1 MENQNKNQ
9 NKKKVYMTKKRKA
22 KILKC
27 KAITLLIV
35 TGTLAGI
42 IGIQA
47 QKLNNDIDEL
57 SNQPIVTQAE
67 KKETIEVIEVV
78 SETIREV
85 TAYNVGDPNQTDD
98 SPCIGAYSK
107 VNLCEEVAKGV
118 GVCASNFVPLGTH
131 LQIIAGNGWSMEC
144 VVWDR
149 MNSRYTNRVD
159 IAMNYWEKDRA
170 IKFGLQNLTVRIL
183 GDRETIIK

>member
-1 MENQNKNQ
+1 MENTKT
-9 NKKKVYMTKKRKA
+9 KKVYLTKRRKA
-22 KILKC
+22 KILKR
-27 KAITLLIV
+27 KLITLLII

-47 QKLNNDIDEL
+47 EKLNNSIEEL
-57 SNQPIVTQAE
+57 SNQSVVTPAE

-98 SPCIGAYSK
+98 TPCISAYSK
-107 VNLCEEVAKGV
+107 VDLCEEVAKGTN
-118 GVCASNFVPLGTH
+118 VCAGNFVPLGTH
-131 LQIIAGNGWSMEC
+131 LQITASNGWEFEC

-149 MNSRYTNRVD
+149 MASKYANRVD
-159 IAMNYWEKDRA
+159 IAMSLEEKDRA

-183 GDRETIIK
+183 GDRETITK

>member
-1 MENQNKNQ
+1 METTKTKIKT
-9 NKKKVYMTKKRKA
+9 KKYLTKKRKM
-22 KILKC
+22 KIFKR

-47 QKLNNDIDEL
+47 EKLNKSIEEL
-57 SNQPIVTQAE
+57 GNQPIVTQAE

-85 TAYNVGDPNQTDD
+85 TAYNVGDPNQTDA

-107 VNLCEEVAKGV
+107 VNLCEEVASGV

-131 LQIIAGNGWSMEC
+131 LQIIAGNGWSFEC

-159 IAMNYWEKDRA
+159 IAMNLWEKDRA

-183 GDRETIIK
+183 GDRETITK